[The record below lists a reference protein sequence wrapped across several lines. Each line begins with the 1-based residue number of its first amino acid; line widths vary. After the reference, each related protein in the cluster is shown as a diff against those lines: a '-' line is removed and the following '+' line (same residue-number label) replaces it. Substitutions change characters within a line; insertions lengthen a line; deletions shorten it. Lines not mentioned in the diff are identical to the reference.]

1 MSDQKQGESVS
12 FDPSEAVRS
21 APSSKGSASAPKGQP
36 MEKASQEK
44 ASDAPS
50 SKGAKPSHAG
60 VPATDPVPHATP
72 FDSSKSEL
80 DGHAL
85 KKPSQRK

>member
-21 APSSKGSASAPKGQP
+21 APSAKGSGLGPKGKP
-36 MEKASQEK
+36 MEQASEEKASK
-44 ASDAPS
+44 APS
-50 SKGAKPSHAG
+50 HKGAQPSHEG
-60 VPATDPVPHATP
+60 VPATDPAPHAAP